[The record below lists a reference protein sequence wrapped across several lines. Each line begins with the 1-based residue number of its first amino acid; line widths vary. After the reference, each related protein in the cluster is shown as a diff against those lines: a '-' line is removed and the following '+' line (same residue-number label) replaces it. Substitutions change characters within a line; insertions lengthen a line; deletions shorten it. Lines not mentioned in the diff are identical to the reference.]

1 MLIHKH
7 RDFPSDMFTIM
18 CAVGAT
24 IMIGKIE
31 NGSLY
36 LRNRKQYPCFYTCS
50 YRNTRVQKFGRTGNN
65 QRETIQYGEFFLF
78 ILWVLLNYLK
88 CFCHRWLSWGV
99 VHLLWGTNYVY
110 SNDDWTVEYFD
121 VHILDREQSLRGK
134 EGLPTTHQETKYA
147 LPAQRK
153 IPIGQNQYACQSNL
167 ICTNYAI
174 NNSQTACWFYN

>member
-18 CAVGAT
+18 CGVGAT

-121 VHILDREQSLRGK
+121 VPILDRGSLSGERRVCRQLIK
-134 EGLPTTHQETKYA
+134 KRNTRYLHNAKFP
-147 LPAQRK
+147 LVK
-153 IPIGQNQYACQSNL
+153 INMPVNQIWYVL
-167 ICTNYAI
+167 IML
-174 NNSQTACWFYN
+174 

>member
-18 CAVGAT
+18 CGVGAT

-88 CFCHRWLSWGV
+88 CFCHRWLSRGV
-99 VHLLWGTNYVY
+99 VHLLWGTICIFKWWLNSWILWRAY
-110 SNDDWTVEYFD
+110 S
-121 VHILDREQSLRGK
+121 RPRQSLRGK